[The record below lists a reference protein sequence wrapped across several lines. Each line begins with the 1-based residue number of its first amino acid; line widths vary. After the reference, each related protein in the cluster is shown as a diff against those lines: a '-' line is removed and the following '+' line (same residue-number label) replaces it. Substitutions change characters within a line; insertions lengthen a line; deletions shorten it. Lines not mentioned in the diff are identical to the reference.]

1 MEKIPNFKQN
11 IKTMKTNSLKI
22 IDKGYFFPD
31 VLSTTGSFRKILS
44 ELPVITE
51 RRLMSALK
59 CLVTALLFLN
69 ISFCMTAEQRRPLP
83 NMKAAI
89 LKLRLDGNLTD
100 STGTHRLMRCNASG
114 RSLSR
119 ISSPKF
125 TDEGLLLTDPVTTDM
140 KVPFFNDDTYGY
152 HEGFSLVLRM
162 CLPKGLKDYA
172 PITLT
177 GPKAGTEPVI
187 PFVISNDSI
196 RIYGVEKDSSEYR
209 WWVNPLPVPDAD
221 GYTTIIYTPGTHSLD
236 YVDRHYTTRYELPRG
251 VRYDRAVIN
260 PADSVVLCDIMFFNR
275 EVFKDEVKELSGLPF
290 RHYLKFGETDDAGS
304 MRDEYSNA
312 GERNKLWIICYI
324 VMAIV
329 VLAMRFRR
337 KHIAAFVFMGQS
349 WIVAGLAISVA
360 VTWLFPIYFN
370 VEVPYE
376 LPKLL
381 TSIVAYVLIAWVPMD
396 SEEYAEHLD
405 ELNADRK
412 SKARQGADTKS
423 SLGNWLGKIITF
435 PFYMF
440 YTAFTGAKRE
450 ELTIRTSSGEVMK
463 RESTVDAGAFMADFM
478 GSLIPY
484 MFFGGL
490 LAAIVL
496 LLSKIVLRYILPWA
510 PVVFFALVLL
520 KYIFLEFFP
529 DKSEKRK

>member
-1 MEKIPNFKQN
+1 
-11 IKTMKTNSLKI
+11 
-22 IDKGYFFPD
+22 
-31 VLSTTGSFRKILS
+31 
-44 ELPVITE
+44 
-51 RRLMSALK
+51 MSALK
-59 CLVTALLFLN
+59 CLVTVLLFLN

-100 STGTHRLMRCNASG
+100 STGTHSLMRCNASG

-125 TDEGLLLTDPVTTDM
+125 TDEGLLLTNPVTTDM
-140 KVPFFNDDTYGY
+140 KVPFFNEDTYGY

-209 WWVNPLPVPDAD
+209 WWVNPLPAPDAD
-221 GYTTIIYTPGTHSLD
+221 GYTTIIYTPGTYRLD
-236 YVDRHYTTRYELPRG
+236 YVDRHYITRYELPRD

-290 RHYLKFGETDDAGS
+290 RYYLEFGEIDDAGS
-304 MRDEYSNA
+304 MTDEYRKA

-349 WIVAGLAISVA
+349 WIVLGLAMSVA

-376 LPKLL
+376 LHKLIAG
-381 TSIVAYVLIAWVPMD
+381 IVAYVLIAWVPMD
-396 SEEYAEHLD
+396 SKEYAEHLD
-405 ELNADRK
+405 ELDADRK
-412 SKARQGADTKS
+412 SKARHRADTKR
-423 SLGNWLGKIITF
+423 SLGNWLGKIITY

-450 ELTIRTSSGEVMK
+450 ELTIKTSTGEVTK
-463 RESTVDAGAFMADFM
+463 RESVVDAGAFMADFM

-510 PVVFFALVLL
+510 PVVFFALVFL
-520 KYIFLEFFP
+520 KYICLEFFP
-529 DKSEKRK
+529 DNSEKRK